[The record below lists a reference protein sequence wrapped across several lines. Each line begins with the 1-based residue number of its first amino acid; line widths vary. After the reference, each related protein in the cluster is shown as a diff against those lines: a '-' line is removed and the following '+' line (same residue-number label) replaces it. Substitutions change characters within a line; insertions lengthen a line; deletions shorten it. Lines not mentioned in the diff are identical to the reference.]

1 MVLARLRWRRRW
13 PPLAAHE
20 CRGYEHLV
28 QDDPLRQIFYHSQA
42 VEGQDVDIDQII
54 ASAKR
59 NNGMD
64 GITGVMF
71 FDGHSFLQV
80 LEGPAT
86 SVAATF
92 ARVMEDP
99 RHHSLVVISDREVAE
114 RDFAYWSMELCD
126 PEHPSDEA
134 IWRLRR
140 RLERFSPDLHHYF
153 FRDTSGLNRQVG

>member
-1 MVLARLRWRRRW
+1 
-13 PPLAAHE
+13 
-20 CRGYEHLV
+20 V
-28 QDDPLRQIFYHSQA
+28 QDDPLRQVFYHSQA
-42 VEGQDVDIDQII
+42 AAGLDVDIDQII
-54 ASAKR
+54 AIAKR

-71 FDGHSFLQV
+71 FDGRSFLQV

-92 ARVMEDP
+92 ARVMADP
-99 RHHSLVVISDREVAE
+99 RHHSLTVISDRELAE

-126 PEHPSDEA
+126 PEHPSEDA

-153 FRDTSGLNRQVG
+153 FPETSGSNQQVG

>member
-1 MVLARLRWRRRW
+1 MK
-13 PPLAAHE
+13 
-20 CRGYEHLV
+20 
-28 QDDPLRQIFYHSQA
+28 DDPLRQVFYHSQTA
-42 VEGQDVDIDQII
+42 AGMDVDIDQII

-71 FDGHSFLQV
+71 YDGHSFLQV

-92 ARVMEDP
+92 ARVMADP
-99 RHHSLVVISDREVAE
+99 RHHSLTMISDREVAE
-114 RDFAYWSMELCD
+114 RDLAYWSMELCD
-126 PEHPSDEA
+126 PEHPSEEA

-153 FRDTSGLNRQVG
+153 FRDTSGSDQEVG

>member
-1 MVLARLRWRRRW
+1 
-13 PPLAAHE
+13 
-20 CRGYEHLV
+20 V
-28 QDDPLRQIFYHSQA
+28 QDDPLRQVFYHSQA
-42 VEGQDVDIDQII
+42 APGLDVDIDQII
-54 ASAKR
+54 ATAKR

-71 FDGHSFLQV
+71 FDGRSFLQV

-92 ARVMEDP
+92 ARVMADP
-99 RHHSLVVISDREVAE
+99 RHHSLTVISDREVAE

-126 PEHPSDEA
+126 PEHPSEEA

-153 FRDTSGLNRQVG
+153 FRDISGSDQKVG

>member
-1 MVLARLRWRRRW
+1 
-13 PPLAAHE
+13 
-20 CRGYEHLV
+20 V
-28 QDDPLRQIFYHSQA
+28 QDDPLRQVFYHSQA
-42 VEGQDVDIDQII
+42 VSSVDVDVDQII

-71 FDGHSFLQV
+71 FDGQSFLQV

-92 ARVMEDP
+92 ARIIADP
-99 RHHSLVVISDREVAE
+99 RHLDVTVISDREVTD

-126 PEHPSDEA
+126 PEHVSDEA
-134 IWRLRR
+134 TWRLRR
-140 RLERFSPDLHHYF
+140 RLERFSPELHRYF
-153 FRDTSGLNRQVG
+153 FRKVSAPDRDVG

>member
-1 MVLARLRWRRRW
+1 M
-13 PPLAAHE
+13 
-20 CRGYEHLV
+20 
-28 QDDPLRQIFYHSQA
+28 FYHSQA
-42 VEGQDVDIDQII
+42 AAGMDVDIDQII

-71 FDGHSFLQV
+71 YDGHSFLQV

-92 ARVMEDP
+92 ARVMADP
-99 RHHSLVVISDREVAE
+99 RHHSLTVISDREVNE

-126 PEHPSDEA
+126 PDHPSDDA

-153 FRDTSGLNRQVG
+153 FRDTGGWDLKSG